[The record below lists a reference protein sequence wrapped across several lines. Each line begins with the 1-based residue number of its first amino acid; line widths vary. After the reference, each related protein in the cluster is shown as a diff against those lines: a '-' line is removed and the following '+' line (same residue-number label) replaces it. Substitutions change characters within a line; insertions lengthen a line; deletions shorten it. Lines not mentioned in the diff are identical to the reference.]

1 MLKFDHRIKVEVP
14 FDYLNLHKV
23 PNNAT
28 ITSFSTLLW
37 YGYDEQGPSVY
48 RRNPETEEVIRID
61 FLES

>member
-1 MLKFDHRIKVEVP
+1 MLHYDHRIKLEVP

-23 PNNAT
+23 PKDTT
-28 ITSFSTLLW
+28 IASFSKLIW

-48 RRNPETEEVIRID
+48 RRNPKTGEVIRID